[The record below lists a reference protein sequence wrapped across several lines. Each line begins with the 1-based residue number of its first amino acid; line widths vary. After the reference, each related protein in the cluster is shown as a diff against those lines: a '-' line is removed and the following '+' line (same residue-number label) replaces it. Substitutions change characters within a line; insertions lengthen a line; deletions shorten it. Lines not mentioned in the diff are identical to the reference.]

1 MGADWHCVGPEA
13 CFALQVIRVLCL
25 LLTPLAVLA
34 IGLLGLL
41 ALIRD
46 LIRKRE

>member
-1 MGADWHCVGPEA
+1 M
-13 CFALQVIRVLCL
+13 IRLLCI
-25 LLTPLAVLA
+25 LLTPIAVLA
-34 IGLLGLL
+34 IGLLGVI